1 MGLFD
6 KAKDLAAQHSETL
19 RKGVE
24 KAGDA
29 VDQRTGG
36 QHAGKVD
43 KGQDAL
49 RKVIDSNQRRDGS
62 TPPPVV

>member
-6 KAKDLAAQHSETL
+6 KARGLAAQHSEKL

-24 KAGDA
+24 KAGDT

-36 QHAGKVD
+36 KHAGKVD

-49 RKVIDSNQRRDGS
+49 RKVIDSNKRRGGP
-62 TPPPVV
+62 TPPVA